1 MPLRSPQEM
10 QNEDKSAH
18 SGERGPSCGPAL
30 ALSVSA
36 FVAGE
41 EVFAKQSH
49 LTAVARPGSIAA
61 TYPDS
66 NMRPA
71 YSASARGVSGL
82 GHVHT
87 LPAPLAR
94 AGAFP
99 WCSEMLQ
106 CAPMSRL
113 PLNTAALQLNQ

>member
-1 MPLRSPQEM
+1 MRTNLHIPASAAQTVAQRLLFLFQPL
-10 QNEDKSAH
+10 
-18 SGERGPSCGPAL
+18 L
-30 ALSVSA
+30 
-36 FVAGE
+36 AGE

-61 TYPDS
+61 TYPGS

-71 YSASARGVSGL
+71 YSASVRGVSGL
-82 GHVHT
+82 EHVHT